1 MKTRLS
7 LIITFFTSVSVV
19 FSQIPIENLVAYF
32 PLDMSAEDATD
43 NGNHGIIFGN
53 ISSTSNRFG
62 EKNKALIF
70 DGETS
75 YIDIPSNELL
85 NISQEISISVWI
97 NPSSITDQFFTGLV
111 NKWLDTPGPGGIGY
125 YLGINPSGFEVRWNT
140 GSVNTDGGI
149 IPIDTWTNIIVTYN
163 SDHLNIYR
171 NCVLEA
177 SVPAVD
183 TIQNTDSPLRLGF
196 QSHILPGGSTGI
208 FDGIMDEV
216 LIYDRA
222 LSVLEVEQICSFNP
236 TNEEEL
242 NAPRELVVFP
252 NPFNEVINWNDSDLD
267 IKSIEILNVK
277 GEIILKDA
285 SITHSFIQTTN
296 LPSGIYVIK
305 MYTENGIHLSRK
317 VIKM

>member
-222 LSVLEVEQICSFNP
+222 LSVLEV
-236 TNEEEL
+236 
-242 NAPRELVVFP
+242 FP